1 MTLSEL
7 CVACGLCCDGSL
19 FRFLPVDEA
28 ERGTYAR
35 LGLKVVTQSG
45 RPAMPLPCPRLSGRA
60 CTVYAERPGGCRA
73 YVCFL
78 GDRLARGEVSGDDAL
93 ATVREAQRRIGALRA
108 AWPGREPV
116 VQRATT
122 AALEGDPALS
132 DEAFRRLEA
141 ARAWIDERLHWPE
154 HDLS

>member
-28 ERGTYAR
+28 ERATYAR
-35 LGLKVVTQSG
+35 LGLPVVTQSG
-45 RPAMPLPCPRLSGRA
+45 RPAMPLPCTRLAGTC

-73 YVCFL
+73 YVCRL
-78 GDRLARGEVSGDDAL
+78 GDALSRGQVSGERAL
-93 ATVREAQRRIGALRA
+93 AVVREARRRIDALRA
-108 AWPGREPV
+108 AFPGHEPV

-122 AALEGDPALS
+122 ASLAGDPALS
-132 DEAFRRLEA
+132 AEAF
-141 ARAWIDERLHWPE
+141 ERLAHARRWLDDEVHWPE
-154 HDLS
+154 